1 MKIYPV
7 TDPAFKPYGRV
18 AEGYP
23 VAGILAGLAQTP
35 LTDAVAYV
43 GTASSTSARRISF
56 CCWLSRTSWWTVSWT
71 RRR

>member
-43 GTASSTSARRISF
+43 P
-56 CCWLSRTSWWTVSWT
+56 
-71 RRR
+71 